1 MGAAMNK
8 EEPSRQL
15 RVRSVGTKLTAA
27 EYAQCEKSAARRG
40 QTMAEWCRQVLL
52 HASDEGAAAGPA
64 QAPEAEV
71 ILGEILALRKI
82 VINLLYGEK
91 AGEPL
96 DEERMRELI
105 ETADSEKLTKALD
118 RLRAVRAARAGVLSD
133 DHRESV
139 REPSGDGASSGGLAK

>member
-1 MGAAMNK
+1 MNK

-40 QTMAEWCRQVLL
+40 QTMAEWWRQVLL
-52 HASDEGAAAGPA
+52 EATAGPA
-64 QAPEAEV
+64 QALEAEV

-118 RLRAVRAARAGVLSD
+118 RLRAVRTARAGVLSD

-139 REPSGDGASSGGLAK
+139 REPSGDGASSGRLAK